1 MRKSHEA
8 DNHSICSTANQR
20 KRGLARFSLRRLLYS
35 SPLVARRITRGSSN
49 TSKNSRNTGVYSYIM
64 GAGVF
69 ILTYIL
75 LKHSVL
81 KFLVIGVRSETV
93 WLVTIQDS
101 CLLEYGTT

>member
-1 MRKSHEA
+1 
-8 DNHSICSTANQR
+8 
-20 KRGLARFSLRRLLYS
+20 
-35 SPLVARRITRGSSN
+35 
-49 TSKNSRNTGVYSYIM
+49 M